1 MDLWVDITGIIA
13 ELLFSQDMVKGE
25 IDITLPSLSLY
36 LLSFLKPKFNVLW
49 KLMTKAGTKK
59 VYLHLLS
66 LSTFVSENFFNV
78 PENHNFLQGNS
89 RFNCCS
95 RKYCL
100 PKSLSS
106 VSLKRNLLFSI
117 KDCSVILKHECQ
129 NEALSVNKQ
138 NLYSHVLI
146 CISFVLL
153 DEYIVI
159 SWVTLYSFANK

>member
-1 MDLWVDITGIIA
+1 MLSFCFQKTW
-13 ELLFSQDMVKGE
+13 LKGKL
-25 IDITLPSLSLY
+25 TLPCLHYLY
-36 LLSFLKPKFNVLW
+36 IYWVFSNQNLMFNGNSW
-49 KLMTKAGTKK
+49 QKGTKK
-59 VYLHLLS
+59 VYLHFLP
-66 LSTFVSENFFNV
+66 LSTFVSENFFIV

-129 NEALSVNKQ
+129 NQALSVNKQ

-146 CISFVLL
+146 CVSFVLL
-153 DEYIVI
+153 DGYIVV